1 VSQLGRGAGEIHAT
15 WIVEASATMTAA
27 VLEAEPT
34 TVAVAAVVLLLAATI
49 TLMTRR
55 PRGELTC
62 DDLLA
67 LLHCTMTTPH

>member
-34 TVAVAAVVLLLAATI
+34 TVAAAAAI

-55 PRGELTC
+55 PRGE
-62 DDLLA
+62 
-67 LLHCTMTTPH
+67 